1 MQLELKHVLLSEELS
16 MQTYDVTQIFEPP
29 PTCSSFPQKITP
41 PPYIPKRLETLKKIF
56 FLLFIISLIKI
67 NTNWS

>member
-41 PPYIPKRLETLKKIF
+41 PLHSKAFGDPKKIF